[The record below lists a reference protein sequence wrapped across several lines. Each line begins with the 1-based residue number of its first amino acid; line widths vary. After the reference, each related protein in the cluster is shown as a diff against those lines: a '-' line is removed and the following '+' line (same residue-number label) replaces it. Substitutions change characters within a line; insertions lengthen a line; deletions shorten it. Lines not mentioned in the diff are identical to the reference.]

1 MGTRKENRLAGFLW
15 AFLCALA
22 FGLVA
27 CGDDS
32 SASPDEQALD
42 SSSSESVGDV
52 SGQNNLSSSS
62 SRFWNNPSD
71 TVISSHPG
79 ADSVKDSSKVIGA
92 DSLAGNDT
100 LNKVTDTIPGNQES
114 STDTDWVR
122 NPDSV
127 YYFSRL
133 AIDGRVSALFGLTP
147 NSSMRIEYLDTQSG
161 ISSNGVDSGSA
172 SVIEA
177 FLPITYCKPYVRV
190 SIDGIALDFPGA
202 PTVAGL
208 SLSALGDLSSS
219 DTVNVDFVSTA
230 ELSRAETLVAA
241 GQSLVVAMEQAATE
255 VLRAFRMDDF
265 ADDLP
270 KEEVAAR
277 FLAIHLL
284 AASRVAEGDGFTFKD
299 IAADIAD
306 DGLWSDTASR
316 AKIADW
322 ALRADAE
329 DAFASLR
336 TALSTQEVGD
346 FEKYLRLFYQKELG
360 IPACTDN
367 ADAMLHVA
375 NVASRY
381 YVADDQDFTK
391 VADRFVCNA
400 EGGVTF
406 ASDSLKDIVSLG
418 TGDDGEVRQGAFTKN
433 HYYTYDGSKWR
444 AATEVEKDS
453 YFVQMSATSVFTDIK
468 DVYEGI
474 KPNERVIFIL
484 RHAERGDDT
493 SKSGTLTSNGKT
505 QSQNVGKKLTKFSE
519 DFALGASEFLRAHQ
533 TVENIAIGRGQQ
545 SDIRDTFP
553 ELNDDWYTF
562 SQDANDKAKSDC
574 NCGGWE
580 LTSKY
585 AYTGAYTSGDNAA
598 FYPLDERSVELI
610 VGVLLKK
617 YNDPTQRFVVLSSHD
632 KVMVPL
638 VVYCTQGKVNL
649 KKHEN
654 GKWLNYLAGVAV
666 IIDELGNRRYV
677 PIKGLDSAYM

>member
-1 MGTRKENRLAGFLW
+1 MGTRKENRLATFW
-15 AFLCALA
+15 AFVCALA

-27 CGDDS
+27 CGGDSS
-32 SASPDEQALD
+32 SASPDEQSLE
-42 SSSSESVGDV
+42 SSSSEWNGDV
-52 SGQNNLSSSS
+52 SGLNDLSSS
-62 SRFWNNPSD
+62 SRFWNNLPD
-71 TVISSHPG
+71 TIISARPG
-79 ADSVKDSSKVIGA
+79 GDSVPDTLTDI
-92 DSLAGNDT
+92 DT
-100 LNKVTDTIPGNQES
+100 LNKVTDTIPGNQEF

-127 YYFSRL
+127 YYFSSL

-161 ISSNGVDSGSA
+161 ISSNGVDSGSV

-177 FLPITYCKPYVRV
+177 FLPITYWKPYVRV

-202 PTVAGL
+202 TAVAGI
-208 SLSALGDLSSS
+208 SLSALGDLTSS

-241 GQSLVVAMEQAATE
+241 GQDLAVAMEQAATE
-255 VLRAFRMDDF
+255 VLRAFHMDDF

-306 DGLWSDTASR
+306 DGLWNDTASR

-381 YVADDQDFTK
+381 FVTDESDFSK
-391 VADRFVCNA
+391 VSERFACNA
-400 EGGVTF
+400 AGGIEL
-406 ASDSLKDIVSLG
+406 ASDSLKDIYAFGVG
-418 TGDDGEVRQGAFTKN
+418 EAGEVRQGAFTKN
-433 HYYTYDGSKWR
+433 HYYTYDGGKWR
-444 AATEVEKDS
+444 IATEVEKDS
-453 YFVQMSATSVFTDIK
+453 YFVQMSATAIFTDIK

-474 KPNERVIFIL
+474 KPNERVIFVL

-493 SKSGTLTSNGKT
+493 SKSGSLTDNGKS
-505 QSQNVGKKLTKFSE
+505 QSEDVGKKLTKFSE
-519 DFALGASEFLRAHQ
+519 DFLLGGSEFKRAHQ
-533 TVENIAIGRGQQ
+533 TVEYIAKGRGQQ
-545 SDIRDTFP
+545 YDVRDTFP
-553 ELNDDWYTF
+553 QLNDDWYTF
-562 SQDANDKAKSDC
+562 SQEANDKAKSDC

-598 FYPLDERSVELI
+598 FYALDERSVELI
-610 VGVLLKK
+610 VDVLLAK
-617 YNDPTQRFVVLSSHD
+617 YNDPAQRFVVLSSHD

-649 KKHEN
+649 KKHDG
-654 GKWLNYLAGVAV
+654 GKWLNYLAGVAI

-677 PIKGLDSAYM
+677 PVKGLDSAYM

>member
-1 MGTRKENRLAGFLW
+1 MCDSTFVRSWGVLMGTRKENRLATFW
-15 AFLCALA
+15 AFVCALA
-22 FGLVA
+22 FGLIA
-27 CGDDS
+27 CGGDSS
-32 SASPDEQALD
+32 SASPEEQVQD
-42 SSSSESVGDV
+42 SSSDEQVPE
-52 SGQNNLSSSS
+52 SSSS
-62 SRFWNNPSD
+62 DFKADAPDPTISYSSSVLASSSSVQVSD
-71 TVISSHPG
+71 TVAVG
-79 ADSVKDSSKVIGA
+79 
-92 DSLAGNDT
+92 DT
-100 LNKVTDTIPGNQES
+100 LVSDDTLS
-114 STDTDWVR
+114 HDTDWVR

-177 FLPITYCKPYVRV
+177 FLPITYWKPYVRV

-202 PTVAGL
+202 TAVAGI
-208 SLSALGDLSSS
+208 SLSALGDLTSS

-241 GQSLVVAMEQAATE
+241 GQSLVVAMEQAAIE

-265 ADDLP
+265 TDLP
-270 KEEVAAR
+270 EEEVTAR

-284 AASRVAEGDGFTFKD
+284 VSSRVAVGDGFAFAD
-299 IAADIAD
+299 IARDIAD
-306 DGLWSDTASR
+306 DGLWSDSAAR
-316 AKIADW
+316 AAAADW

-329 DAFASLR
+329 DAFAGVR
-336 TALSTQEVGD
+336 KWLSDRAPSVPD

-360 IPACTDN
+360 IPECSSEN
-367 ADAMLHVA
+367 AGTMLHVG

-381 YVADDQDFTK
+381 FVTDESDFSK
-391 VADRFVCNA
+391 VSERFACNA
-400 EGGVTF
+400 AGGIEL
-406 ASDSLKDIVSLG
+406 ASDSLKDVYAFG
-418 TGDDGEVRQGAFTKN
+418 EGKAGEVRQGAFTKN
-433 HYYTYDGSKWR
+433 RYYTYENSSWR
-444 AATEVEKDS
+444 SATSVEKDS
-453 YFVQMSATSVFTDIK
+453 YFVQISATDKFSDIK

-493 SKSGTLTSNGKT
+493 SKGGSLTDNGKA
-505 QSQNVGKKLTKFSE
+505 QSKAVGEKLIKFE
-519 DFALGASEFLRAHQ
+519 EPFLLGGSEFKRAHQ
-533 TVENIAIGRGQQ
+533 TVEYIARGRGQQ
-545 SDIRDTFP
+545 YDVRDTFP

-562 SQDANDKAKSDC
+562 SQEANDKAKSDC

-585 AYTGAYTSGDNAA
+585 AYTGAYTSGDKAA
-598 FYPLDERSVELI
+598 FYALDERSVELI
-610 VGVLLKK
+610 VDVLLAK
-617 YNDPTQRFVVLSSHD
+617 YNDPTQRFVMLSSHD

-649 KKHEN
+649 KKHDG
-654 GKWLNYLAGVAV
+654 GKWLNYLAGVAI

-677 PIKGLDSAYM
+677 PVKGLDSAYM

>member
-1 MGTRKENRLAGFLW
+1 MTPHRCARSVLMGMRKENRFFGFVW
-15 AFLCALA
+15 ALLCALA
-22 FGLVA
+22 FALVA
-27 CGDDS
+27 CGGDSS
-32 SASPDEQALD
+32 SASPDEQAFD
-42 SSSSESVGDV
+42 SSSSEYSIPGVTG
-52 SGQNNLSSSS
+52 LSSSS
-62 SRFWNNPSD
+62 RTIWNTPLDSLFG
-71 TVISSHPG
+71 TK
-79 ADSVKDSSKVIGA
+79 DSVRDSVTA
-92 DSLAGNDT
+92 VDSLST
-100 LNKVTDTIPGNQES
+100 SDTIPGNQEF

-172 SVIEA
+172 YVIEA
-177 FLPITYCKPYVRV
+177 FLPITYWKPYVRV

-208 SLSALGDLSSS
+208 SLSALGDLSSN

-241 GQSLVVAMEQAATE
+241 GQSLVVAMEQATTE

-306 DGLWSDTASR
+306 DGLWSDTTSR

-336 TALSTQEVGD
+336 TALSTQEVGG

-360 IPACTDN
+360 IPECSSEN
-367 ADAMLHVA
+367 AGTMLHVG

-381 YVADDQDFTK
+381 FVTDESDFSK
-391 VADRFVCNA
+391 VSERFACNA
-400 EGGVTF
+400 EGGVAF

-433 HYYTYDGSKWR
+433 HYYTYDGEKWR
-444 AATEVEKDS
+444 VSTELEKDS
-453 YFVQMSATSVFTDIK
+453 YFVQMSATDTFTDIK

-474 KPNERVIFIL
+474 KPNERVIFVL

-493 SKSGTLTSNGKT
+493 SKSGSLTDNGKS
-505 QSQNVGKKLTKFSE
+505 QSKDVGEKLTKFSV
-519 DFALGASEFLRAHQ
+519 DFLLGGSEFKRAHQ
-533 TVENIAIGRGQQ
+533 TVEYIAKGRGQQ
-545 SDIRDTFP
+545 SDVRDTFP

-562 SQDANDKAKSDC
+562 DKEANDKAKDEC
-574 NCGGWE
+574 GGGWE
-580 LTSKY
+580 STSKY
-585 AYTGAYTSGDNAA
+585 AYTGAYTTGDKPA
-598 FYPLDERSVELI
+598 FYKLDERSVELI
-610 VGVLLKK
+610 VDVLLAK

-638 VVYCTQGKVNL
+638 VVYCTNAKVNL
-649 KKHEN
+649 KKYDG
-654 GKWLNYLAGVAV
+654 GKWLNYLAGVAI

-677 PIKGLDSAYM
+677 PVKGLDSAYM

>member
-1 MGTRKENRLAGFLW
+1 MGTRKENRLATVW
-15 AFLCALA
+15 AFVCALA

-32 SASPDEQALD
+32 SSASPDEQSLE
-42 SSSSESVGDV
+42 SSSSELNGDV
-52 SGQNNLSSSS
+52 SGLNDLSSS
-62 SRFWNNPSD
+62 SRFWNNLPD
-71 TVISSHPG
+71 TIISARPG
-79 ADSVKDSSKVIGA
+79 GDSVPDTLTDI
-92 DSLAGNDT
+92 DT
-100 LNKVTDTIPGNQES
+100 LNKVTDTIPGNQEF

-147 NSSMRIEYLDTQSG
+147 SSSMRIEYLDTQSG

-177 FLPITYCKPYVRV
+177 FLPITYWKPYVRV

-202 PTVAGL
+202 TAVAGI
-208 SLSALGDLSSS
+208 SLSALGDLTSS

-241 GQSLVVAMEQAATE
+241 GQPLAEAVGQAATE
-255 VLRAFRMDDF
+255 VLRVFHMDDF
-265 ADDLP
+265 TELP
-270 KEEVAAR
+270 EEDVAAH

-284 AASRVAEGDGFTFKD
+284 VSSRVAVGDGFAFAD
-299 IAADIAD
+299 IARDIAD
-306 DGLWSDTASR
+306 DGLWNDSAAR
-316 AKIADW
+316 AAVADW

-329 DAFASLR
+329 DAFAGVR
-336 TALSTQEVGD
+336 KWLSDRSPSVPD

-360 IPACTDN
+360 IPECSSEN
-367 ADAMLHVA
+367 AGTMLHVG

-381 YVADDQDFTK
+381 FVTDESDFSK
-391 VADRFVCNA
+391 VSERFACNA
-400 EGGVTF
+400 AGGIEL
-406 ASDSLKDIVSLG
+406 ASDSLKDVYAFG
-418 TGDDGEVRQGAFTKN
+418 EGKAGEVRQGAFTKN
-433 HYYTYDGSKWR
+433 RYYTYENSSWR
-444 AATEVEKDS
+444 SATSVEKDS
-453 YFVQMSATSVFTDIK
+453 YFVQMSATATFTDIK

-474 KPNERVIFIL
+474 KPNERVIFVL

-493 SKSGTLTSNGKT
+493 SKSGSLTDNGKS
-505 QSQNVGKKLTKFSE
+505 QSEDVGKKLTKFSE
-519 DFALGASEFLRAHQ
+519 DFLLGGSEFKRAHQ
-533 TVENIAIGRGQQ
+533 TVEYIAKGRGQQ
-545 SDIRDTFP
+545 YDVRDTFP
-553 ELNDDWYTF
+553 QLNDDWYTF
-562 SQDANDKAKSDC
+562 SQEANDKAKSDC

-598 FYPLDERSVELI
+598 FYALDERSVELI
-610 VGVLLKK
+610 VDVLLAK
-617 YNDPTQRFVVLSSHD
+617 YNDPAQRFVVLSSHD

-649 KKHEN
+649 KKHDG
-654 GKWLNYLAGVAV
+654 GKWLNYLAGVAI

-677 PIKGLDSAYM
+677 PVKGLDSAYM